1 MKDNSFITICG
12 VLTIMTPF
20 LMNHCSVLDSKIDRE
35 KQLDEVQ
42 EELSSLKSQ
51 LNSDIEYLQE
61 QVEFVQNNP
70 EYDLDFDIED
80 WKSEVEVS
88 IDRIIEKCYYEDADD

>member
-1 MKDNSFITICG
+1 MCG
-12 VLTIMTPF
+12 IFTIMTPF

-35 KQLDEVQ
+35 IQLDEVR

-61 QVEFVQNNP
+61 QVEFVRQNP
-70 EYDLDFDIED
+70 GYDLDFDIDD
-80 WKSEVEVS
+80 WKSEVEIS
-88 IDRIIEKCYYEDADD
+88 IDRIMEKCYYEDDDD